1 MAIRRVGQLTRGG
14 FPPENGRFLLRIFAA
29 LAASALIGG
38 ACAEPAPV
46 EPAWPEGNLLV
57 ARTTALRRL
66 LEHLSELEGTPVG
79 RRAALLLRALPGCDW
94 VEANSTA
101 NGELW
106 STLECFDPSGDL
118 AGLDRTRGE
127 ADIAF
132 VLAGPAND
140 RAVGTLTIAEAGD
153 VAAEILLP
161 ESRFTSARA
170 LLLPD
175 REAAGP
181 TLLNRADELAHAR
194 LRPEGGIDI
203 ASLVPA
209 SSQADRMFQLKSEI
223 FAGTVLDGT
232 WEAALYLPEPGR
244 PMPRAALAVGF
255 AFREPAVRAME
266 GFLSELRSAW
276 PLHRSD
282 FAIGSAQGACLLD
295 LKLMPDFAPCYA
307 ATENALVIGWNAAS
321 VRKALA
327 DESRAGQRNE
337 PPQSAHALSLELAR
351 FPDADAHFAELEPD
365 TAQLVTTNWPWRR
378 LTADGEREAGAV
390 RVRIRLDGGSG
401 A

>member
-1 MAIRRVGQLTRGG
+1 MAIRQEGRGE
-14 FPPENGRFLLRIFAA
+14 PPPARRRLPRIVAL
-29 LAASALIGG
+29 LAAFAVIGG
-38 ACAEPAPV
+38 ACAEPAAV
-46 EPAWPEGNLLV
+46 SQAWPEGNLLV

-66 LEHLSELEGTPVG
+66 LEHLGGLEGTRIA
-79 RRAALLLRALPGCDW
+79 RRAVLLLHSLPDCPW
-94 VEANSTA
+94 VEAKSA
-101 NGELW
+101 AGDGDLW
-106 STLECFDPSGDL
+106 STLGCFERNGHL

-132 VLAGPAND
+132 ALDGPAHD
-140 RAVGTLTIAEAGD
+140 RTVGTLTVSEGGD

-161 ESRFTSARA
+161 ESRFERARA

-181 TLLNRADELAHAR
+181 TLLNRSDELVHAR

-209 SSQADRMFQLKSEI
+209 SSQADRMFHLKSEL
-223 FAGTVLDGT
+223 FAGAVLDGT
-232 WEAALYLPEPGR
+232 WEAAVYLPEPGH
-244 PMPRAALAVGF
+244 PMPRAALAIGF
-255 AFREPAVRAME
+255 VFREPAVRAME
-266 GFLSELRSAW
+266 GFLSELRTTWS
-276 PLHRSD
+276 LRRSD
-282 FAIGSAQGACLLD
+282 FALGAARGGCLLD

-307 ATENALVIGWNAAS
+307 ATETALVIGWNAAS
-321 VRKALA
+321 LHKALGQETHATRA
-327 DESRAGQRNE
+327 DDTRQ
-337 PPQSAHALSLELAR
+337 PALTIELAR
-351 FPDADAHFAELEPD
+351 IPEADAHFAALEPD
-365 TAQLVTTNWPWRR
+365 AKQLATSAWPWRR